1 MYGIR
6 GADGYISP
14 DALTRRLRFIPDRWE
29 KGFSTQLQAWGMQTG
44 NEAFNSIAM
53 TILNQC
59 AISIVVIDKR
69 NCTIN
74 RNTVTSYFGAE
85 VQLYGKA
92 NGIPKY
98 HKAYRKQSLKL
109 SLMHGET
116 SSGFEN

>member
-1 MYGIR
+1 MYAQR

-14 DALTRRLRFIPDRWE
+14 VALTRRLRFIPDRWE
-29 KGFSTQLQAWGMQTG
+29 KGFSKQVQAWG
-44 NEAFNSIAM
+44 
-53 TILNQC
+53 
-59 AISIVVIDKR
+59 
-69 NCTIN
+69 
-74 RNTVTSYFGAE
+74 NTATSYFGAA